1 MGKIVS
7 NILLFITLIHSV
19 SCVNNQPEVSTTLP
33 ANMFIT
39 DNSHISISVL
49 IDSLKFNFLF
59 DTGGSGKLIVSD
71 TVASLLDISDSL
83 GVNSK
88 MGYGFSPY
96 PPLKV
101 KEVTYSPLDVTIGG
115 MLLRYD
121 EIIIDNSTTA
131 LNADGIIS
139 IPKGDRHI
147 WHLDFDR
154 MRLELSDSLSAS
166 QTAEYEDGTFDL
178 YEHRGNYFVKDIP
191 LAFVSGHSGNTYH
204 YIDDYMIDTGSPYEI
219 VLMGKGGHKGSYEQL
234 IAYLSD
240 NSLNFEYLMRTGSEV
255 LHNKMYYTAE
265 SGMACDTVQIINQ
278 NKSQSGFS
286 MNILGV
292 GFMYRYNLIIDLR
305 SKILL
310 LKKRNCSKDFN
321 ETVLSICGSNMD
333 TYATA
338 AHTNIVTSINH
349 NSVLYKAGI
358 RRFDEITGVTS
369 RSMEGNTSKIF
380 KMAEKGDTLYFSIVR
395 NGHKL
400 NIPVVK

>member
-7 NILLFITLIHSV
+7 NILLFIILIHSV
-19 SCVNNQPEVSTTLP
+19 SCLNNQPEVSTTLP
-33 ANMFIT
+33 ANVFIT

-59 DTGGSGKLIVSD
+59 DAGASGKLIVSD
-71 TVASLLDISDSL
+71 TVASLLGITDSL
-83 GVNSK
+83 SVNSK
-88 MGYGFSPY
+88 MGYGFSPT

-101 KEVTYSPLDVTIGG
+101 KEVTKSPLDVTIGG

-139 IPKGDRHI
+139 IPKGDCHI

-234 IAYLSD
+234 IAYLAD
-240 NSLNFEYLMRTGSEV
+240 NSS
-255 LHNKMYYTAE
+255 
-265 SGMACDTVQIINQ
+265 
-278 NKSQSGFS
+278 
-286 MNILGV
+286 
-292 GFMYRYNLIIDLR
+292 
-305 SKILL
+305 
-310 LKKRNCSKDFN
+310 
-321 ETVLSICGSNMD
+321 
-333 TYATA
+333 
-338 AHTNIVTSINH
+338 
-349 NSVLYKAGI
+349 
-358 RRFDEITGVTS
+358 
-369 RSMEGNTSKIF
+369 
-380 KMAEKGDTLYFSIVR
+380 
-395 NGHKL
+395 
-400 NIPVVK
+400 